1 MSNQETSRATKK
13 TSAVSSRRKR
23 GKEKLNKPIWVYLN
37 PNERE
42 IIDQAAE
49 IERRSSSSF
58 VADAALDKALQ
69 ILRIYNQSVAES
81 QRKHMQK

>member
-1 MSNQETSRATKK
+1 MSNQLPSRAAKK

-42 IIDQAAE
+42 VIDKAAE

-69 ILRIYNQSVAES
+69 IIRIYNQTVSAAD
-81 QRKHMQK
+81 RKHKQP